1 MLAASQQ
8 SRFQRP
14 VSKPETGSAQA
25 SLRDGTVGDAARSR
39 FGEELGARALAPA
52 PLRLTLCER
61 SHSHAPPIL
70 LEHRH
75 WGFQGPGL
83 EEQAAAGTLHFEPGG
98 VTFFRPDQAQSLPP
112 VRAAIVQMQI
122 QMQIMR
128 TTPALCGQRGPGS
141 SLWTPS
147 LGGCGGPDRP
157 GANKT
162 TPDTATRSCALRC
175 TSRSIGITSCGA
187 RPSWCCPNWG
197 TRDGELGHLPVCLI
211 VAAIPLSPGGSVRCG
226 CIPIG

>member
-14 VSKPETGSAQA
+14 VSKPETTSAQA

-39 FGEELGARALAPA
+39 FGEEPGARALAPA

-83 EEQAAAGTLHFEPGG
+83 EEQAAAGTTFRARRRTFSTGSGAVVATGQSGNSPNANPNANNENDPGVVWAAGAG
-98 VTFFRPDQAQSLPP
+98 VVTLDSQP
-112 VRAAIVQMQI
+112 
-122 QMQIMR
+122 
-128 TTPALCGQRGPGS
+128 
-141 SLWTPS
+141 
-147 LGGCGGPDRP
+147 GGCGGPDKP

-175 TSRSIGITSCGA
+175 HWLVHRDYFVRSG
-187 RPSWCCPNWG
+187 P
-197 TRDGELGHLPVCLI
+197 
-211 VAAIPLSPGGSVRCG
+211 
-226 CIPIG
+226 